1 MKRVLSDAA
10 VRLPKRQK
18 KYSGESQGRVQQE
31 DRASHSSIIDYQLSA
46 VKLNRILV
54 CQGVGLKVS
63 QC

>member
-31 DRASHSSIIDYQLSA
+31 DRASHSSVINYQL
-46 VKLNRILV
+46 
-54 CQGVGLKVS
+54 
-63 QC
+63 